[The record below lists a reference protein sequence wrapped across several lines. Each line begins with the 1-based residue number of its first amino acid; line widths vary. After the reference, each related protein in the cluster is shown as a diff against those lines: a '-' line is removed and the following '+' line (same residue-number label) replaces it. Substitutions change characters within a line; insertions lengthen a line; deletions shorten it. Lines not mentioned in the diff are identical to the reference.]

1 MPKRK
6 RSRAAKKGWETK
18 RLKKDTCIN
27 SCRPIKLKMWDD
39 ESMKR
44 AMKAV
49 KGGLMGVNQA
59 ARNFKVPRTT
69 LRDRLSGRVEHGAK
83 SGPEPY
89 LTKEEEQELADF
101 LKQASRVGYGKTK
114 KEILVIVQKLIKK
127 KVHSKCERF
136 NLEGWWHRFMS
147 RQKKLSLRT
156 ADPLSK
162 ARADALTPAKV
173 DEYFKLL
180 LDTLENHDLLDKPFH
195 IYNVDES
202 GMPLE
207 HKQPKRVAE
216 KGAKKVYGRSSG
228 SKAQI
233 TIVGCRNA
241 SGSIYF

>member
-59 ARNFKVPRTT
+59 ARNFKVLRTT
-69 LRDRLSGRVEHGAK
+69 LRDCLSGRVEHGAK

-136 NLEGWWHRFMS
+136 NGEGWWHRFMS
-147 RQKKLSLRT
+147 LY
-156 ADPLSK
+156 
-162 ARADALTPAKV
+162 V
-173 DEYFKLL
+173 
-180 LDTLENHDLLDKPFH
+180 
-195 IYNVDES
+195 
-202 GMPLE
+202 
-207 HKQPKRVAE
+207 
-216 KGAKKVYGRSSG
+216 SSEEVVP
-228 SKAQI
+228 SY
-233 TIVGCRNA
+233 C
-241 SGSIYF
+241 

>member
-1 MPKRK
+1 
-6 RSRAAKKGWETK
+6 
-18 RLKKDTCIN
+18 
-27 SCRPIKLKMWDD
+27 MWDD

-44 AMKAV
+44 PMEAV
-49 KGGLMGVNQA
+49 KGGLMRVNQA

-89 LTKEEEQELADF
+89 LTKEEEQELVDF

-127 KVHSKCERF
+127 KGHSKCERF
-136 NLEGWWHRFMS
+136 NGEGWWHRFMS

-162 ARADALTPAKV
+162 AQADALTPAKV

-195 IYNVDES
+195 Y
-202 GMPLE
+202 L
-207 HKQPKRVAE
+207 Q
-216 KGAKKVYGRSSG
+216 
-228 SKAQI
+228 
-233 TIVGCRNA
+233 C
-241 SGSIYF
+241 